1 MCSRMVSHDVLMMLR
16 SANEKQAAAHFYSK
30 HRFYSLADLQDQLKR
45 YNREYNHTP
54 MRPLGWKSPN
64 QYLADYFNN
73 KSVTDV

>member
-1 MCSRMVSHDVLMMLR
+1 MMCNAKVDEAR
-16 SANEKQAAAHFYSK
+16 FYSK
-30 HRFYSLADLQDQLKR
+30 HSFYSLADLQDQLKR

>member
-1 MCSRMVSHDVLMMLR
+1 MMCNAKVDEAR
-16 SANEKQAAAHFYSK
+16 F
-30 HRFYSLADLQDQLKR
+30 FYSLADLQDQLKR
-45 YNREYNHTP
+45 YNREYNQTP

>member
-30 HRFYSLADLQDQLKR
+30 RSFYSLADLQDQLKR
-45 YNREYNHTP
+45 YNREYNQTP
-54 MRPLGWKSPN
+54 MRPLDLKAPN
-64 QYLADYFNN
+64 QYLVDYFNN